1 MLHDRLPRTVTGKID
16 RHALPA
22 PPTQEAAS
30 VAPEGETE
38 QAIAQVWQAV
48 LGREAVGRF
57 DDFFAIGGRSLDA
70 MHVVSL
76 LRRDLKL
83 SLELIDLFESPRL
96 HDLARRLTGRAAEQA
111 PLLRQRPR
119 TRIHLA
125 HPAQSESHH

>member
-1 MLHDRLPRTVTGKID
+1 MVPHSVMLHDRLPRTVTGKID

-57 DDFFAIGGRSLDA
+57 DDFFAIGGRSLVA
-70 MHVVSL
+70 MQVFSR

-83 SLELIDLFESPRL
+83 STHLNALFQTPPL
-96 HDLARRLTGRAAEQA
+96 PPLARRPTG
-111 PLLRQRPR
+111 PP
-119 TRIHLA
+119 
-125 HPAQSESHH
+125 P

>member
-1 MLHDRLPRTVTGKID
+1 MVPHSVMLHDRLPRTVTGKID

-70 MHVVSL
+70 MQVVSR

-83 SLELIDLFESPRL
+83 SIEQI
-96 HDLARRLTGRAAEQA
+96 GRATSELQS
-111 PLLRQRPR
+111 LM
-119 TRIHLA
+119 RI
-125 HPAQSESHH
+125 S